1 MIVSQLLQMGHQ
13 ASCVTTNPLSHRYL
27 YKFSLI
33 QRPNGDD
40 ADTVPMDVSSNDN
53 NRPTTS
59 TETSMPQGS
68 PMDTSTASP
77 PDGSTDASRAEP
89 AAPPQPEGTTG
100 ARTGDAPGANGRAGT
115 V

>member
-1 MIVSQLLQMGHQ
+1 MGHQ
-13 ASCVTTNPLSHRYL
+13 ASFVTTNPLSHRYL

-53 NRPTTS
+53 RPTTS
-59 TETSMPQGS
+59 TEATAGS

-77 PDGSTDASRAEP
+77 PVGSTDASRAEP

-100 ARTGDAPGANGRAGT
+100 ARNNDAPGANGRVGT